1 MTLPSGETAGR
12 LVSQWINAPVADEAA
27 LALIPSTQVGHRST
41 IQVGAAAWYYD
52 KDSAAAAASGEVVE
66 PSDAVGRFLISN
78 PLGDVPAARLITS
91 GAGLTG
97 GGTLAADRTLA
108 VGAGSGIT
116 VNADDVAVTFGL
128 VGEMAAAGV
137 STANVVGGTAKSAP
151 IDHAH
156 AHGAQVIGDGTNHAV
171 ATGSFAGF
179 QSAVDKTAHDAIYA
193 ARIVKRTVTVGHADL
208 TDAVNG
214 SADTINIGAALG
226 ANSRILSVDAHTFT
240 PFTGGGA
247 SAVTMKIGTTGDD
260 DAIVSSSDVFAAAVD
275 GGPSTFTKGIRPTK
289 TFVSAAAQLIA
300 TFTPDGGAALLGL
313 DAGSII
319 IDVLLI
325 ELA

>member
-66 PSDAVGRFLISN
+66 PSDGVGRFLISN

-97 GGTLAADRTLA
+97 GGTLASDRTLA

-171 ATGSFAGF
+171 ATTSFAGF
-179 QSAVDKTAHDAIYA
+179 MSAADKVHVNATMHTQVTTGTLVAGTA
-193 ARIVKRTVTVGHADL
+193 
-208 TDAVNG
+208 
-214 SADTINIGAALG
+214 TINTVITVAANSEVVPYPDGAITGSTNFGSLQELRASRVAGAPSTGTIVIQAIGADGLIDSDAAGAFHAL
-226 ANSRILSVDAHTFT
+226 IFT
-240 PFTGGGA
+240 PHA
-247 SAVTMKIGTTGDD
+247 
-260 DAIVSSSDVFAAAVD
+260 
-275 GGPSTFTKGIRPTK
+275 
-289 TFVSAAAQLIA
+289 
-300 TFTPDGGAALLGL
+300 
-313 DAGSII
+313 
-319 IDVLLI
+319 
-325 ELA
+325 